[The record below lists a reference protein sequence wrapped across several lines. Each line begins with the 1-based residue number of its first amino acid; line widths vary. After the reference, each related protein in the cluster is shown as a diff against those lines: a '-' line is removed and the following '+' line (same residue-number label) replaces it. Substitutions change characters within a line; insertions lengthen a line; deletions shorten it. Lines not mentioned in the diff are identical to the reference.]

1 VSAALSPGQAPARV
15 TPKIPQAAEEPTAG
29 RAVVLGSAELE
40 AAHAAAAAAPPLTT
54 RQRDTLAGIFGPHL
68 RALHRE
74 HAQA

>member
-1 VSAALSPGQAPARV
+1 VLS
-15 TPKIPQAAEEPTAG
+15 AEEPTAG
-29 RAVVLGSAELE
+29 RAVVLGPAELE

-74 HAQA
+74 HAPV